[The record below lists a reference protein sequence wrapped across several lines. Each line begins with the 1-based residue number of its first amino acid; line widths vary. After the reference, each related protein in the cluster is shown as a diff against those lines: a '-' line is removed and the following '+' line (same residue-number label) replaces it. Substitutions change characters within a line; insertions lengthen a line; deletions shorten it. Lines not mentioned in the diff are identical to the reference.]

1 MPVSKSRLLRV
12 VQKANVNDLTFN
24 FKSMITH
31 LIFNFNFQ
39 LDGLVVVLTFGSD
52 CKLDGPWTNE
62 RPVLLLLV
70 FHWRRFL
77 AMSCKKEEI
86 FETRH

>member
-1 MPVSKSRLLRV
+1 MSLLAV
-12 VQKANVNDLTFN
+12 KKKKEKKDLIFN
-24 FKSMITH
+24 FKPMIKH

-77 AMSCKKEEI
+77 AMSYKKEEI